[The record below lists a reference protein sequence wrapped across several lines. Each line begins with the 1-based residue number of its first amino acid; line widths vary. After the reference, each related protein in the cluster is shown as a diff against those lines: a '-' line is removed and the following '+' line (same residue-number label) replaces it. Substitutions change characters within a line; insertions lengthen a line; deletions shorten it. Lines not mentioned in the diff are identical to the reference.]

1 MFDNEEKFKKDLI
14 NCLNNN
20 LFNGWEDGD
29 KMNKEGKKV
38 DIVNT
43 KYKIAIEIKDQ
54 LLPKTS
60 LPSKSSPVV
69 FSSYNPEKFQQILL
83 DDIKDA
89 SQKFKNYS
97 DYQTILLW
105 RMNFVG
111 QLKEIKSLIT
121 KGYDL
126 YIFDPIQGKVYYGG
140 KKISKYRNLSSLI
153 KEIGLFY
160 IYISNL
166 RYSHPWP
173 NSKAHSYRKL
183 KPKIKKELIKVLEL
197 CLNSPS
203 KP

>member
-1 MFDNEEKFKKDLI
+1 MWDNEEKFKKDLI
-14 NCLNNN
+14 DCLNNK
-20 LFNGWEDGD
+20 LLKGWKDGD
-29 KMNKEGKKV
+29 KMNIKGKKV

-60 LPSKSSPVV
+60 LPSKSTPVV
-69 FSSYNPEKFQQILL
+69 FSGYDSKKLQQTLL

-111 QLKEIKSLIT
+111 RPEEIESLIT

-126 YIFDPIQGKVYYGG
+126 YVFGSVQGRIYYGG
-140 KKISKYRNLSSLI
+140 KRISKYRNLSSLI
-153 KEIGLFY
+153 KEIGLFLY
-160 IYISNL
+160 
-166 RYSHPWP
+166 
-173 NSKAHSYRKL
+173 
-183 KPKIKKELIKVLEL
+183 
-197 CLNSPS
+197 
-203 KP
+203 

>member
-1 MFDNEEKFKKDLI
+1 MLVNEKKFKKDLI
-14 NCLNNN
+14 NCLNNK
-20 LFNGWEDGD
+20 LFKGWRDGD
-29 KMNKEGKKV
+29 KIKRKGKKV

-54 LLPKTS
+54 LSPKTS
-60 LPSKSSPVV
+60 LPSKSTPVV
-69 FSSYNPEKFQQILL
+69 WSSYDPKKLQQILL

-89 SQKFKNYS
+89 SKKFKNYS

-111 QLKEIKSLIT
+111 QPKEIKSLIT

-126 YIFDPIQGKVYYGG
+126 YIFDSIQGKVYYGG

-160 IYISNL
+160 ISNP
-166 RYSHPWP
+166 RYYYYWL

-183 KPKIKKELIKVLEL
+183 KPKIKKELIKVLKL
-197 CLNSPS
+197 CLNSPN

>member
-20 LFNGWEDGD
+20 LFNGWKDGD
-29 KMNKEGKKV
+29 KMNKKGKKV

-43 KYKIAIEIKDQ
+43 KYKIAIEIKAQ

-60 LPSKSSPVV
+60 LPSKSTPLV
-69 FSSYNPEKFQQILL
+69 FSSYNPKKLQQILL
-83 DDIKDA
+83 DDIKDV
-89 SQKFKNYS
+89 SQKFKNYPN
-97 DYQTILLW
+97 YQTILLW

-111 QLKEIKSLIT
+111 QPEEIKSLIT

-126 YIFDPIQGKVYYGG
+126 YVFDPTQGKVYYGG
-140 KKISKYRNLSSLI
+140 KKISKYRNFSSLI

-160 IYISNL
+160 ISNP
-166 RYSHPWP
+166 RYQYYWL

-183 KPKIKKELIKVLEL
+183 KLEIKKELIKVLEL
-197 CLNSPS
+197 CQKSPS